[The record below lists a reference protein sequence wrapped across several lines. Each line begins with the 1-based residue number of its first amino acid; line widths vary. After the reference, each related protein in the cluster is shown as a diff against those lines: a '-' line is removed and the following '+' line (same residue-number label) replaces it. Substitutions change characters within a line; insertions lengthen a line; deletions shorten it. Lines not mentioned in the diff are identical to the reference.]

1 MKNTLRSAIRR
12 NVRRAFSL
20 IEVVVAIGIFAVGM
34 VAVVALFAPVARSVA
49 GSSDAEAAATV
60 AERLRGELTRR
71 ATAAGSFAPVVALLK
86 NSTANGGHEVTTA
99 DNASSAATDPRR
111 DPRLLFASR
120 DGSKIASYTD
130 PIWIDPV
137 TRLINDA
144 EKYYEITLIRLDA
157 LSPNTTAADAAA
169 STLAYTAR
177 IRSPAFVPDN
187 SSANARRA
195 LPAGFNATAAVV
207 FDRSQMQTFHVA
219 GSITR

>member
-120 DGSKIASYTD
+120 DGSKIGVYTD
-130 PIWIDPV
+130 TAVWGSGQV
-137 TRLINDA
+137 NDA